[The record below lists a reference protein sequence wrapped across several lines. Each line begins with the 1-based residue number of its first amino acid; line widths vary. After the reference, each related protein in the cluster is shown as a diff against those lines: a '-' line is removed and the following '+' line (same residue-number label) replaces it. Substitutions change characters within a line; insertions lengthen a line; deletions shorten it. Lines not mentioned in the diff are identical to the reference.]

1 MSKALRRPQISVLSR
16 QNRLIAILGAIAAIG
31 PLSIDMYLPGFPD
44 IAQDLNTSISQV
56 SLSLTAYF
64 AGISLGQFIYGPL
77 LDRYGRKRPLLIGF
91 ALYFVA
97 AIGCALAPGIYPFI
111 LLRLLLALGGCVGM
125 VAARAIIRD
134 SFENE
139 DIARAF
145 SSLILVMG
153 VAPIAAP
160 SLGGLLIE
168 NLGWRS
174 VFWVLTAYSAGL
186 LLLIGFGLGETHR
199 PDPKVSL
206 RPRQVGQSYWKVL
219 RNRQF
224 LVYSIGGTIGM
235 AALFTY
241 ISGAPFVLMNILDFS
256 QSTFGWLFGSNALFF
271 VVGSQVNRALL
282 KRVDT
287 AVLTRTAALVA
298 SAAMLYLVT
307 LVAVGIPGPVS
318 FLGGLFCFTFFLGLI
333 NPNLQAIA
341 LEPFRSNAG
350 RASALMGSIRML
362 GGALA
367 SSLVGLLHNG
377 TAWPMVGLMASL
389 IVAVTLLLWYEYF
402 LRRPAASHVEA

>member
-1 MSKALRRPQISVLSR
+1 MTKTRRTPRSPLLSP

-31 PLSIDMYLPGFPD
+31 PLSIDMYLPGFPA

-64 AGISLGQFIYGPL
+64 AGISAGQFIYGPL

-91 ALYFVA
+91 ALYLLA
-97 AIGCALAPGIYPFI
+97 AIGCAMAPNIYSFI

-134 SFENE
+134 SFENA

-160 SLGGLLIE
+160 TLGGLLISE
-168 NLGWRS
+168 WGWRS

-186 LLLIGFGLGETHR
+186 LVLIGFGLGETHA
-199 PDPKVSL
+199 PDPAVSL
-206 RPRQVGQSYWKVL
+206 RPRQVGKSYWKVL

-224 LVYSIGGTIGM
+224 LVYAIGGTIGM

-241 ISGAPFVLMNILDFS
+241 ISGAPFVLMNILDFD
-256 QSTFGWLFGSNALFF
+256 QRTFGWLFGTNALFF

-282 KRVDT
+282 KRIET
-287 AVLTRTAALVA
+287 AVLTRGAALVA
-298 SAAMLYLVT
+298 SAAMLYLVV
-307 LVAVGIPGPVS
+307 LVALGIPGPVS
-318 FLGGLFCFTFFLGLI
+318 FMGGLFCFTFFLGLI

-341 LEPFRSNAG
+341 LEPFRSSAG

-367 SSLVGLLHNG
+367 SSLVGVLHNG
-377 TAWPMVGLMASL
+377 TAWPMVGLMAGL
-389 IVAVTLLLWYEYF
+389 ILLVTALLWYEYWVA
-402 LRRPAASHVEA
+402 RSPAHA